1 MIWLKILCDLSRES
15 FGNVVFVR
23 RQNPRPGDRSL
34 DIADPR
40 FRKTARTS
48 KCFSMKNSQN
58 LKIFFNEKQPES
70 QNVFQWKTTRTS
82 KCFSMKNNKALTLF
96 PPLSASAQQRRNWL
110 FFLQS
115 AQCLLKFAARRK
127 TFQPWTFWGSL
138 WANYSNVEN
147 NQTQRFDNL
156 LLSIIEKWTSR
167 PVEKIVG
174 LQMSQA
180 F

>member
-1 MIWLKILCDLSRES
+1 MTFQERALGTWFLSDDRILD
-15 FGNVVFVR
+15 
-23 RQNPRPGDRSL
+23 Q
-34 DIADPR
+34 A
-40 FRKTARTS
+40 TAPLTS
-48 KCFSMKNSQN
+48 QILVSEKQN
-58 LKIFFNEKQPES
+58 LKMFFNEKQPEP
-70 QNVFQWKTTRTS
+70 QNIFQWKTTRTS

-138 WANYSNVEN
+138 WANCSNVEN

-156 LLSIIEKWTSR
+156 LLSIIKKWTSR

>member
-1 MIWLKILCDLSRES
+1 MWPFKRELWERGFCQTTESSTRRPLPWHRGSS
-15 FGNVVFVR
+15 F
-23 RQNPRPGDRSL
+23 Q
-34 DIADPR
+34 
-40 FRKTARTS
+40 
-48 KCFSMKNSQN
+48 KNSQN

-70 QNVFQWKTTRTS
+70 QKFNEIQAEPQMF
-82 KCFSMKNNKALTLF
+82 FNALKNNKAPTLS
-96 PPLSASAQQRRNWL
+96 PPFSASAQQRRNWL

-156 LLSIIEKWTSR
+156 LLSIIEKWASR
-167 PVEKIVG
+167 PVEKIFG
-174 LQMSQA
+174 LQLSQV

>member
-1 MIWLKILCDLSRES
+1 MWPFKRELWERGFCQTTESSTRRPLPWHRGSS
-15 FGNVVFVR
+15 F
-23 RQNPRPGDRSL
+23 Q
-34 DIADPR
+34 
-40 FRKTARTS
+40 
-48 KCFSMKNSQN
+48 KNSQN
-58 LKIFFNEKQPES
+58 LKMFFNEKQPEP
-70 QNVFQWKTTRTS
+70 QNIFQWKTTRTS

-110 FFLQS
+110 FFLKS

-167 PVEKIVG
+167 PVEKIIG
-174 LQMSQA
+174 LQLSQV